1 MKRAALATAGT
12 TRAVALIGVLFAAG
26 AGTADDGLEPL
37 RWKLDPGRE
46 YRYTLS
52 QATVLD
58 STPEGGGPIHSE
70 RRQEVDFRWVVG
82 EAREDCAEVALVV
95 DRLRVHVAREGLPG
109 GFDFDT
115 ATDDA
120 APGDPHSA
128 RVAALLKGLV
138 GSRITFRL
146 TPRGEVRDVRL
157 PDELSAALR
166 RPDASGE
173 GVLASEEGVRNL
185 IAVSVPF
192 LPEGP
197 SGPGTMWTRQVA
209 APMPTVGSL
218 ILDKTY
224 TDRGPRADRPQ
235 VHDVDVETRFS
246 LQPMPGSTVAMKL
259 EKQSGAG
266 SFAFDARRGLVES
279 GRLED
284 SLTIRFTADGRS
296 VVQTA
301 SAKLGLKLE
310 ARPAP

>member
-1 MKRAALATAGT
+1 MKRATHATAGT
-12 TRAVALIGVLFAAG
+12 TRAVALIGFLFAAG
-26 AGTADDGLEPL
+26 VAEGAEPL

-46 YRYTLS
+46 YRYSLS

-58 STPEGGGPIHSE
+58 STPEGGSAIHSE
-70 RRQEVDFRWVVG
+70 RRQVVDFRWVVG
-82 EAREDCAEVALVV
+82 EVREDCAEIALVV
-95 DRLRVHVAREGLPG
+95 DRLRVHVTRDGLPE
-109 GFDFDT
+109 GFSFDT

-120 APGDPHSA
+120 TPGDPYSA
-128 RVAALLKGLV
+128 RAAAILKGLV
-138 GSRITFRL
+138 GARITFRL
-146 TPRGEVRDVRL
+146 PPRGEVRDLKL

-166 RPDASGE
+166 RPEASGE

-197 SGPGTMWTRQVA
+197 SGPGTTWTRQVS

-218 ILDKTY
+218 IFDKTY
-224 TDRGPRADRPQ
+224 TDRGPRADRPE

-279 GRLED
+279 GSLED
-284 SLTIRFTADGRS
+284 SLTIRFTAEGRS

-301 SAKLGLKLE
+301 SAKLSLKLE
-310 ARPAP
+310 PLPAP